1 MVVKEY
7 LEGFL
12 SEILFRTKKDKKT
25 FLLLYL
31 GYGLAVAIISMIG
44 LKIIGI
50 HGVVLKGLLI
60 GLFSLIPFIGSGIIM
75 IPWILAR
82 VITNEKML
90 GSQLAIL
97 FIILCILKEIA
108 YPFLIKIKFNIRP
121 IILSV
126 LFLIFFTIGKETG
139 AIWASIIVLIIIAFF
154 DATDI
159 QSFYRRN
166 RLRQRRRLERY

>member
-1 MVVKEY
+1 MVVREY

-12 SEILFRTKKDKKT
+12 SEILFRTKKDKKK
-25 FLLLYL
+25 FGLWYL

-50 HGVVLKGLLI
+50 HGVIIKGLLI
-60 GLFSLIPFIGSGIIM
+60 GLFSLIPFMGSGIMM

-126 LFLIFFTIGKETG
+126 VFLIFFTIGKETG
-139 AIWASIIVLIIIAFF
+139 AIWASVIIFIITTLF
-154 DATDI
+154 DAIDI
-159 QSFYRRN
+159 QSYYRKN
-166 RLRQRRRLERY
+166 RSRVRRMARY

>member
-50 HGVVLKGLLI
+50 HGVVLKGLLV

-82 VITNEKML
+82 VITN
-90 GSQLAIL
+90 
-97 FIILCILKEIA
+97 
-108 YPFLIKIKFNIRP
+108 
-121 IILSV
+121 
-126 LFLIFFTIGKETG
+126 
-139 AIWASIIVLIIIAFF
+139 
-154 DATDI
+154 
-159 QSFYRRN
+159 
-166 RLRQRRRLERY
+166 

>member
-25 FLLLYL
+25 LGLWCL
-31 GYGLAVAIISMIG
+31 GYALAVAIISMIG

-50 HGVVLKGLLI
+50 HGVFIKGILI
-60 GLFSLIPFIGSGIIM
+60 GLFSLIPFMGSGLLM
-75 IPWILAR
+75 IPWILVR

-108 YPFLIKIKFNIRP
+108 YPFLLKIKFNIRP

-126 LFLIFFTIGKETG
+126 IFLIFFTIGKETG
-139 AIWASIIVLIIIAFF
+139 AIWGSVIIFIITTLF
-154 DATDI
+154 DAIDI
-159 QSFYRRN
+159 QSYYRKN
-166 RLRQRRRLERY
+166 RSRERRRLQRF

>member
-25 FLLLYL
+25 IGLWCL
-31 GYGLAVAIISMIG
+31 GYALAVAIISMIG

-50 HGVVLKGLLI
+50 HGVFIKGILI
-60 GLFSLIPFIGSGIIM
+60 GLFSLIPFMGSGLLM
-75 IPWILAR
+75 IPWILVR

-108 YPFLIKIKFNIRP
+108 YPFLLKIKFNIRP

-126 LFLIFFTIGKETG
+126 IFLIFFTIGKETG
-139 AIWASIIVLIIIAFF
+139 AIWGSVIIFIITTLF
-154 DATDI
+154 DAIDI
-159 QSFYRRN
+159 QSYYRKN
-166 RLRQRRRLERY
+166 RSRERRRLQRF

>member
-1 MVVKEY
+1 MVVREY

-25 FLLLYL
+25 FGIWYL

-50 HGVVLKGLLI
+50 HGVVLKGLLV
-60 GLFSLIPFIGSGIIM
+60 GLFSLVPFMGSGIIM

-82 VITNEKML
+82 VISNEKML

-139 AIWASIIVLIIIAFF
+139 AIWASVIIFIITTLF
-154 DATDI
+154 DAVDI
-159 QSFYRRN
+159 QSYYRKN
-166 RLRQRRRLERY
+166 RSRIRRMARY

>member
-25 FLLLYL
+25 LGLWCL
-31 GYGLAVAIISMIG
+31 GYAVAVAIISMIG

-50 HGVVLKGLLI
+50 HGVFIKGILI
-60 GLFSLIPFIGSGIIM
+60 GLFSLIPFMGSGLLM
-75 IPWILAR
+75 IPWILVR

-97 FIILCILKEIA
+97 FIILCILKEIS

-126 LFLIFFTIGKETG
+126 IFLIFFTIGKESG
-139 AIWASIIVLIIIAFF
+139 AIWGSVIIFIITTLF
-154 DATDI
+154 DAIDI
-159 QSFYRRN
+159 QSYYRKN
-166 RLRQRRRLERY
+166 RSRERRRLQRF

>member
-1 MVVKEY
+1 MVVREY

-25 FLLLYL
+25 FGLWCL
-31 GYGLAVAIISMIG
+31 GYALAVAIISMIG

-50 HGVVLKGLLI
+50 HGVFIKGILI
-60 GLFSLIPFIGSGIIM
+60 GLFSLIPFMGSGLLM
-75 IPWILAR
+75 IPWILVR

-108 YPFLIKIKFNIRP
+108 YPFLLKIKFNIRP

-126 LFLIFFTIGKETG
+126 IFLIFFTIGKETG
-139 AIWASIIVLIIIAFF
+139 AIWGSVIIFIITTLF
-154 DATDI
+154 DAIDI
-159 QSFYRRN
+159 QSYYRKN
-166 RLRQRRRLERY
+166 RSRERRRLQRF